1 MDFALSPRQE
11 QRREQGRLL
20 GRRFVATWT
29 AGEVVGQA
37 RPSDFFAPDVDAVA
51 DVLFLEAAAAEAA
64 APAVALALHAA
75 VVRAC
80 GLDRVGDRVAGVA
93 LTSEPFATIEG
104 ERLHGRAAW
113 LAPVAPGGVAVVGAR
128 RGPQL
133 TACLVPLDAPGVAL
147 QAVEPSGLAGLSCAH
162 VDLAGAPFE
171 DLGDPQPIMA
181 MARLHLAAVGLGIA
195 RRALREA
202 LRAAAQYE
210 RTGPGG
216 EQTLH
221 GLVADAATE
230 LDAAVV
236 VTWDAAIER
245 PVRLAQASM
254 AKLLATE
261 AAQRA
266 VLRAT
271 QVVGVASFERGH
283 VLERLSHDVRALELF
298 AGRTEALREAVA
310 DQLLPKTSGV

>member
-1 MDFALSPRQE
+1 MDFALSLRQE
-11 QRREQGRLL
+11 QHRQQ
-20 GRRFVATWT
+20 
-29 AGEVVGQA
+29 GQA
-37 RPSDFFAPDVDAVA
+37 LARDLHDSWTTIQVIDRARAAGFFAPDADGVA

-64 APAVALALHAA
+64 APSVALALHAA

-80 GLDRVGDRVAGVA
+80 GVDRVHDRVAGVA
-93 LTSEPFATIEG
+93 LTSDPVATIEG
-104 ERLHGRAAW
+104 ERLHGRASW

-128 RGPQL
+128 RGTSL
-133 TACLVPLDAPGVAL
+133 TACLVPLDAPGVSL
-147 QAVEPSGLAGLSCAH
+147 QAVAPSGLSGLPCAH
-162 VDLAGAPFE
+162 VDFDGASFE
-171 DLGDPQPIMA
+171 DLGTPQPVMA
-181 MARLHLAAVGLGIA
+181 VARLLLAAVGLGMA

-202 LRAAAQYE
+202 LRAATQYE

-221 GLVADAATE
+221 GLIADAATE
-230 LDAAVV
+230 LDAAMLVA
-236 VTWDAAIER
+236 WDAALES

-310 DQLLPKTSGV
+310 DQVLPRASGV

>member
-11 QRREQGRLL
+11 QRRQQGRLL
-20 GRRFVATWT
+20 AGGLGDSWT
-29 AGEVVGQA
+29 TLQVIQRA
-37 RPSDFFAPDVDAVA
+37 RAVEFFAPDADGVA

-64 APAVALALHAA
+64 APSVALALHTT
-75 VVRAC
+75 VVRAW
-80 GLDRVGDRVAGVA
+80 GAPRVGDRVACVA
-93 LTSEPFATIEG
+93 LTSEPVATIEG

-113 LAPVAPGGVAVVGAR
+113 LAPAVPGGVAVVAGR
-128 RGPQL
+128 RGAGL
-133 TACLVPLDAPGVAL
+133 TACLVALDAPGVSL
-147 QAVEPSGLAGLSCAH
+147 HPMEPSGLNGLPCSYA
-162 VDLAGAPFE
+162 DFDGAAFE
-171 DLGDPQPIMA
+171 DMGTPQPIMA
-181 MARLHLAAVGLGIA
+181 VGRLLLAAVGLGMA

-202 LRAAAQYE
+202 LRAATQYE

-236 VTWDAAIER
+236 VAWDAALES

-266 VLRAT
+266 VLRAA

-310 DQLLPKTSGV
+310 DQVLPRV

>member
-11 QRREQGRLL
+11 QRRAQGRVLAREL
-20 GRRFVATWT
+20 GDAWT
-29 AGEVVGQA
+29 PGQVIQQA
-37 RPSDFFAPDVDAVA
+37 RAVELLAPDADGVA
-51 DVLFLEAAAAEAA
+51 DVLFIEAAAAEAS
-64 APAVALALHAA
+64 APSVALALHTA

-80 GLDRVGDRVAGVA
+80 GAPRVGDRVACVA
-93 LTSEPFATIEG
+93 LTSEPVATIEG

-113 LAPVAPGGVAVVGAR
+113 LAPVVAGGVAVIAAR
-128 RGPQL
+128 RAEGL
-133 TACLVPLDAPGVAL
+133 TACLVALDAPGVTL
-147 QAVEPSGLAGLSCAH
+147 YPMETSGLNGLPCAH
-162 VDLAGAPFE
+162 VDFDGAPFE
-171 DLGDPQPIMA
+171 DLGTPQPIMA
-181 MARLHLAAVGLGIA
+181 VARLLLAAVGLGMA

-202 LRAAAQYE
+202 LRAATQYE

-236 VTWDAAIER
+236 VTWDAALES

-310 DQLLPKTSGV
+310 DQVLPRV